1 MAARTILVPLDGSWF
16 GERALPLADRLAR
29 ATGSVLHLVRVHAP
43 HTQPPI
49 SLEGM
54 PVSDPHQ
61 DALRWDAER
70 AYLTRISRELE
81 SRSVAGTRL
90 AVLDAPVADA
100 LAEYA
105 AVNQI
110 GLIVMSTHGRA
121 GLGRAWMG
129 SVADDLLRR
138 SPAPVLL
145 VRSANGR
152 KAAVPEGPPRILI
165 ALDGSSLAEGI
176 LEHALALGRPLGAR
190 YSLLLVVNP
199 LALMGDLP
207 TVLPPALVSGGAA
220 AHVAEA
226 RTYLAERARSL
237 QDLGLEVETKVVE
250 SERIAG
256 AILAEAARQDC
267 TFVAMATHGRSG
279 LSRFVLGSVAAQVVH
294 GATTP
299 VLLYRPGALRGRR
312 TEPARVPAAASG

>member
-16 GERALPLADRLAR
+16 GERALPLAERLAR
-29 ATGSVLHLVRVHAP
+29 DTGSVLHLVRVHVP
-43 HTQPPI
+43 QTQPPI

-54 PVSDPHQ
+54 PVSDPQQ

-81 SRSVAGTRL
+81 SRSGARTRI

-100 LAEYA
+100 LADYA

-110 GLIVMSTHGRA
+110 GLIVMSTHGRG

-145 VRSANGR
+145 VRSADDR
-152 KAAVPEGPPRILI
+152 PAVPEGPPRILI
-165 ALDGSSLAEGI
+165 ALDGSPLAEGI

-207 TVLPPALVSGGAA
+207 IVLPPGMVSGGAA

-226 RTYLAERARSL
+226 RTYLAERARSW

-250 SERIAG
+250 SERIAD
-256 AILAEAARQDC
+256 AILTEAARQGC
-267 TFVAMATHGRSG
+267 AFVAMATHGRSG
-279 LSRFVLGSVAAQVVH
+279 LSRIVLGSVASQVVH
-294 GATTP
+294 QATTP
-299 VLLYRPGALRGRR
+299 VLLYRPGAHRGRG
-312 TEPARVPAAASG
+312 TEPTGVLAAACG